1 MSTRRDRACAQRRRV
16 HGRAPSCCVRDDV
29 AVSDVEQSDGRATEP
44 EEEKSVL
51 ANLPRSRPQR
61 SSPRRAAA
69 RAASTTGQG
78 TAAAARLRPRGQ
90 DGAARRPATA
100 KPPASKRAKA
110 SATRARAASRRGRT
124 GAQQA
129 APRQGFEADSNAA
142 SGPVQPPGGAEL
154 LGSAAEIL
162 AELAK
167 GGLSAGERL
176 LRDAISRLPGAR

>member
-1 MSTRRDRACAQRRRV
+1 V
-16 HGRAPSCCVRDDV
+16 PGRAPSAHVRDDV
-29 AVSDVEQSDGRATEP
+29 AVSDVEQSDGRATAP
-44 EEEKSVL
+44 GEEKSVL

-78 TAAAARLRPRGQ
+78 TAATTRLRPHGQ
-90 DGAARRPATA
+90 DGATRKPATA
-100 KPPASKRAKA
+100 KPPAPKRAKA
-110 SATRARAASRRGRT
+110 TATRARTATRRGRV
-124 GAQQA
+124 GAQEA
-129 APRQGFEADSNAA
+129 APRQGFETDSNAA

-167 GGLSAGERL
+167 GGLASGERL
-176 LRDAISRLPGAR
+176 LRDVISRLPGAR